1 MLDYVVPFIE
11 FHLKSAISRINPFW
25 DALCHFFKSK
35 VTNDAS
41 YCEKVSLSLMDIKK
55 YIMVSKNHI
64 FSVQHIRYMSK
75 LSIANSTII
84 TWGSF
89 FYCKLKQHVIE
100 NIGIYFQCIC
110 YRKTVIS
117 DCGKV
122 IYIHGKKCLQ
132 INIFITNLRKHC
144 PLGYWTDI
152 LIASFIGGFEVIQFF
167 SSFSESKYILA

>member
-1 MLDYVVPFIE
+1 MYYLLLSFTWKVQ
-11 FHLKSAISRINPFW
+11 FHELIRFEM
-25 DALCHFFKSK
+25 HFATFSK
-35 VTNDAS
+35 VKWPMTQVIARR
-41 YCEKVSLSLMDIKK
+41 YLSLMDIKK

-75 LSIANSTII
+75 LSIAKSTII

-132 INIFITNLRKHC
+132 INIFITNLKKHC

-152 LIASFIGGFEVIQFF
+152 
-167 SSFSESKYILA
+167 